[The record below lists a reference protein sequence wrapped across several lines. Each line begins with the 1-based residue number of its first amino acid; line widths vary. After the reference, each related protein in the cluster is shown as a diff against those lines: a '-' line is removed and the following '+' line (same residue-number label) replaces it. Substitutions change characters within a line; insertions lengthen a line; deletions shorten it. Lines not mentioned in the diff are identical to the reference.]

1 MKKLMSLMAAIG
13 LVSSTGTLFSN
24 VVSCSKAKPSDEVKT
39 LTYKEGKNDRSF
51 VEVLEN
57 KTKIGNDSEGRGLLV
72 DQNKLQRDYLDKK
85 NESDEVDF
93 GKYEGSAVYFTVDK
107 TTAINN
113 EESNEDSRIE
123 DSFPNYMKEIF
134 NELNDFKN
142 KQVVNK
148 TEKRV
153 TVDYYFMTIKGVKDS
168 SEFTTFIYNFKLD
181 AKLPEENPSQNNV
194 KEKLKGESTLM
205 YKKTITIS

>member
-13 LVSSTGTLFSN
+13 LVSSTGTLFFN

-39 LTYKEGKNDRSF
+39 LTYKEGKNDKSF

-57 KTKIGNDSEGRGLLV
+57 KTKIGNDSEERGLFV
-72 DQNKLQRDYLDKK
+72 EQNKLQRDYLDEK

-148 TEKRV
+148 TEK
-153 TVDYYFMTIKGVKDS
+153 
-168 SEFTTFIYNFKLD
+168 
-181 AKLPEENPSQNNV
+181 
-194 KEKLKGESTLM
+194 KE
-205 YKKTITIS
+205 